1 MLASTPSAM
10 SGSRPM
16 VTNSVVPMANPP
28 SARAM
33 IASTAVRVAGSR
45 GADVVVV
52 AGAADTSLAKTLPPA
67 TIPPGAAAAVSC
79 EVWGSW
85 CRWGEEDRKEAAMA
99 EQRRRP
105 PATSRPR
112 ATAPRRATGRSRV
125 RRRPTRWLT
134 PLLALTAGGL
144 VAGSQLTPVLVD
156 LTADS
161 TVVDQGA
168 TAGTTS
174 SGSVGGGLLS
184 WSTGPVA
191 GDSHGATVPDGDAV
205 GGLVVPQ
212 PPRPDGITRSPW
224 VARGESPT
232 LTPR

>member
-1 MLASTPSAM
+1 
-10 SGSRPM
+10 
-16 VTNSVVPMANPP
+16 
-28 SARAM
+28 
-33 IASTAVRVAGSR
+33 
-45 GADVVVV
+45 
-52 AGAADTSLAKTLPPA
+52 
-67 TIPPGAAAAVSC
+67 
-79 EVWGSW
+79 
-85 CRWGEEDRKEAAMA
+85 MA
-99 EQRRRP
+99 EKRRRP
-105 PATSRPR
+105 AGTARPR
-112 ATAPRRATGRSRV
+112 GTATRRAGRR

-168 TAGTTS
+168 TAGTAS

-212 PPRPDGITRSPW
+212 PPRPDGITLSPW
-224 VARGESPT
+224 AARGEPPT
-232 LTPR
+232 LTPREPACGGHSSPRRMTAGVVVEAGSATLTWQSDDREEVQGYRVQ